1 VDEAILLKELTPVA
15 ERLLERHL
23 ATAKE
28 WHPHEYIPWS
38 RGRDFEPGEQW
49 EPSSVAPSPA
59 VRSALFLN
67 LLTEDNLPYYF
78 STIDRV
84 FGSDHPWRFWTR
96 RWTAE
101 EMRHAMVIR
110 DYVVVTRAIDP
121 VALERARMH
130 QVSTGEVPE
139 PPTVAEALVY
149 VTLQEL
155 ATRIAHRNTGKHLD
169 DPRGYDVLA
178 RVAADENLHHLFYR
192 DMVTAAI
199 EVAPSDMVLAMAAQ
213 VRPFQMPGTGIPDF
227 SSHARL
233 IASAGIYDLEILY
246 EQVVVPVVIKQW
258 RLESIEGLSPEAE
271 RARDQVLR
279 HIERLGRV
287 VARQVNRRAEKAET
301 AAAAR

>member
-1 VDEAILLKELTPVA
+1 VDDPILLKELTPVA

-38 RGRDFEPGEQW
+38 RGRDFEPGEAW
-49 EPSSVAPSPA
+49 EPSEVAPSPA

-78 STIDRV
+78 GTIDRV
-84 FGSDHPWRFWTR
+84 FGSDDHPWRYWTR

-121 VALERARMH
+121 IALERARMH
-130 QVSTGEVPE
+130 QVTTGEVPE

-155 ATRIAHRNTGKHLD
+155 ATRIAHRNTGKHLTD
-169 DPRGYDVLA
+169 SRGYDVLA

-199 EVAPSDMVLAMAAQ
+199 DVAPSDMVLAMAAQ

-227 SSHARL
+227 NSHARL

-246 EQVVVPVVIKQW
+246 EQVVVPVVMKQW

-271 RARDQVLR
+271 RARDHVLR
-279 HIERLGRV
+279 HIERLRRV
-287 VARQVNRRAEKAET
+287 VARQANRRAEKAE
-301 AAAAR
+301 AAAVS

>member
-1 VDEAILLKELTPVA
+1 MDDAILLKELTPVA
-15 ERLLERHL
+15 ERLLDRHL
-23 ATAKE
+23 ATARE
-28 WHPHEYIPWS
+28 WHPHEYVPWS
-38 RGRDFEPGEQW
+38 RGRDFEPGEEW
-49 EPSSVAPSPA
+49 EPGEVAPSPA

-78 STIDRV
+78 ATIDRV
-84 FGSDHPWRFWTR
+84 FGADHPWHFWTR

-101 EMRHAMVIR
+101 EMRHATVIR

-130 QVSTGEVPE
+130 QVTTGEVPE
-139 PPTVAEALVY
+139 PPTVPEALVY

-155 ATRIAHRNTGKHLD
+155 ATRIAHRNTGKHLS

-199 EVAPSDMVLAMAAQ
+199 DVAPSEMVLAMAAQ
-213 VRPFQMPGTGIPDF
+213 VRGFQMPGTGIPDF
-227 SSHARL
+227 NRHARL
-233 IASAGIYDLEILY
+233 IAAAGIYDLEILH
-246 EQVVVPVVIKQW
+246 EQVVVPVITKQW
-258 RLESIEGLSPEAE
+258 RLESIEGLSSEAE

-279 HIERLGRV
+279 HIERLGKV
-287 VARQVNRRAEKAET
+287 AARQANRRAEKAG
-301 AAAAR
+301 AAAS